1 MNILIN
7 APFSEKNKK
16 RIISEANNQTILS
29 IDEIENA
36 DIIIGDIPERFY
48 GQLDK
53 LKWLQLTSA
62 GADKI
67 TYSNAI
73 SSEVILTNASGAFG
87 EVIAEYVI
95 GGILC
100 LYRDLFSYRK
110 NQAAKIWHDTKKERM
125 IFGSRALIL
134 GCGNIGQCVAQRLK
148 AFGAETVGIRRT
160 DKPLPEFD
168 KTYTINSLD
177 ELLPTADIVICALP
191 KTPETE
197 HILNA
202 HRISAIKKGA
212 LIVNVGRGSVIDTK
226 ALAEKLKSGHLFG
239 AVLDVFENEPLDNNS
254 PLWEPE
260 NVLITPHISGVSFG
274 HSEHTENLIAAI
286 CAENLRRYLSG
297 EQIKNIVTRNYFGK
311 ET

>member
-16 RIISEANNQTILS
+16 RIIFEAKSQTFLTG
-29 IDEIENA
+29 DEIGNA
-36 DIIIGDIPERFY
+36 DIIIGDIPERLY
-48 GQLDK
+48 GRLDK

-67 TYSNAI
+67 IYSKAI
-73 SSEVILTNASGAFG
+73 SSEAILTNASGAFG

-110 NQAAKIWHDTKKERM
+110 NQENKIWRDTRKERM
-125 IFGSRALIL
+125 IFGSHALIL
-134 GCGNIGQCVAQRLK
+134 GCGNIGQCVSQRLRS
-148 AFGAETVGIRRT
+148 FGAKTVGIRRT

-168 KTYTINSLD
+168 KTYTVDALD
-177 ELLPTADIVICALP
+177 ELLPTAGIVICALP
-191 KTPETE
+191 RTPETE

-202 HRISAIKKGA
+202 RRISEIKQGA
-212 LIVNVGRGSVIDTK
+212 LIVNVGRGSVIDTN
-226 ALAEKLKSGHLFG
+226 ALTDKLKSGHLFG

-254 PLWEPE
+254 PLWEME

-274 HSEHTENLIAAI
+274 HSEHTENLIAEI
-286 CAENLRRYLSG
+286 CAENLRKYLSG
-297 EQIKNIVTRNYFGK
+297 EQLRNVVSRD
-311 ET
+311 

>member
-16 RIISEANNQTILS
+16 RIISEANSQTFLTS
-29 IDEIENA
+29 DEIENA
-36 DIIIGDIPERFY
+36 DIIIGDIPERLY
-48 GQLDK
+48 GRLDR

-67 TYSNAI
+67 IYSNAI

-87 EVIAEYVI
+87 EVIAEYVT

-110 NQAAKIWHDTKKERM
+110 NQDNKIWRDTRKERM
-125 IFGSRALIL
+125 ILGSCALIL
-134 GCGNIGQCVAQRLK
+134 GCGNIGQCVSQRLRS
-148 AFGAETVGIRRT
+148 FGAKTVGIRRT

-168 KTYTINSLD
+168 KTYTVETLD

-191 KTPETE
+191 RTPETE

-202 HRISAIKKGA
+202 HRISAMKQGA
-212 LIVNVGRGSVIDTK
+212 LIVNVGRGSVIDTN
-226 ALAEKLKSGHLFG
+226 ALTDKLKSGHLFG

-254 PLWEPE
+254 PLWEME

-274 HSEHTENLIAAI
+274 HSEHTEDLIAEI
-286 CAENLRRYLSG
+286 CAENLRKYLSG
-297 EQIKNIVTRNYFGK
+297 EQLRNVVSRN
-311 ET
+311 